1 MGRRGQA
8 RADQLRGGES
18 VLCQGAAR
26 HGIGRR
32 EAADQDEVRHPSR
45 SGWRR
50 HMKAKLDK
58 VRTQPSEELINRVI
72 ELNESLFRLKFK
84 KALGDIDTVKQ
95 IRVQKKEL
103 ARLKTILRGR
113 ALGVEK

>member
-8 RADQLRGGES
+8 RTDHLRNGGRGS
-18 VLCQGAAR
+18 CHRPAR

-32 EAADQDEVRHPSR
+32 EAADQDEIRHPSR
-45 SGWRR
+45 SGRR
-50 HMKAKLDK
+50 RRMKAKLDK

-84 KALGDIDTVKQ
+84 KADRKSTRLNSSHLGISY
-95 IRVQKKEL
+95 
-103 ARLKTILRGR
+103 
-113 ALGVEK
+113 